1 MSQKTLF
8 QAIKEDHEEMYEYH
22 DQYKRAKERGD
33 VDAQTRW
40 YHQLRWEIARH
51 AVGEEIVVYPLMEK
65 YLGEK
70 GKKLADHDR
79 EEHQSVK
86 EHLYK
91 LEGLQ
96 AGTEEFDA
104 LLTKTMASL
113 HHHND
118 DEEIDDLPALEAVI
132 GQDAAKEAAV
142 SFKKTKK
149 FVPTRAHPSAPNQPP
164 LETFAGFLA
173 APIDKLMDA
182 FASFPTEEEKDAA
195 EEELKGRDHDAKAG
209 REAAGGH

>member
-1 MSQKTLF
+1 M
-8 QAIKEDHEEMYEYH
+8 
-22 DQYKRAKERGD
+22 
-33 VDAQTRW
+33 
-40 YHQLRWEIARH
+40 
-51 AVGEEIVVYPLMEK
+51 
-65 YLGEK
+65 
-70 GKKLADHDR
+70 
-79 EEHQSVK
+79 K

-182 FASFPTEEEKDAA
+182 FAAFPTEEEKDAA